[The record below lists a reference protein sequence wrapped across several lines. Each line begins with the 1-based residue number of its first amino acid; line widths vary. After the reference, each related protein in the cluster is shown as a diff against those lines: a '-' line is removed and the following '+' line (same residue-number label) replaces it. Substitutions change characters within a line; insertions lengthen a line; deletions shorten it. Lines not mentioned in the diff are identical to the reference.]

1 MGNAAVTSVGMMG
14 RINGW
19 FIHKSVHP
27 ISFGIGSVIKKPVV
41 VDNEIKI
48 REILNVTILVD
59 HDVIDGAPM
68 VRFLNDLTKSVET
81 GEFITGINV

>member
-1 MGNAAVTSVGMMG
+1 
-14 RINGW
+14 
-19 FIHKSVHP
+19 
-27 ISFGIGSVIKKPVV
+27 V